1 MNKKLDSY
9 NETLFHLINFRCRQF
24 RESRSM
30 IGIDYDSF
38 MICSVIGA
46 HFLKHNTQEGA
57 NWDAV
62 WETTRTKKVDENY
75 KDRKLTI
82 FAVANVLDL
91 PKETVRRKIEIL
103 KNKKL
108 ISHSSKLGLLPT
120 QKIEEFIKPFAEKEL
135 YSLSDFLKQLK
146 NHKSL
151 DPLLNLKRE
160 NQ

>member
-1 MNKKLDSY
+1 MNKKLDFY

-24 RESRSM
+24 RDSRSM

-103 KNKKL
+103 KNRLKERGAKYYDEPYL
-108 ISHSSKLGLLPT
+108 RFKGTKYEQETFFVKDPNENIL
-120 QKIEEFIKPFAEKEL
+120 EIKTLTANSE
-135 YSLSDFLKQLK
+135 
-146 NHKSL
+146 
-151 DPLLNLKRE
+151 
-160 NQ
+160 